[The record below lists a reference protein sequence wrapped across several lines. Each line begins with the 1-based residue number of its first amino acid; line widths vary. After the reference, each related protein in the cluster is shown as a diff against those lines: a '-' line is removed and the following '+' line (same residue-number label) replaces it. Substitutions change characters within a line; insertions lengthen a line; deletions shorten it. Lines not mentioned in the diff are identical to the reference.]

1 MVRYEGIVSKIE
13 RMIFDSLYIEYQFTG
28 EILESYWAS
37 DFTRI
42 TNRIILDENGMLDLD
57 KNRIE
62 IISKDGR
69 EYMQLYDADG
79 KEVHGITSMD
89 YYEHLTE
96 YICFYNVTDVWI
108 FCK

>member
-1 MVRYEGIVSKIE
+1 
-13 RMIFDSLYIEYQFTG
+13 
-28 EILESYWAS
+28 
-37 DFTRI
+37 
-42 TNRIILDENGMLDLD
+42 MLDLD

-96 YICFYNVTDVWI
+96 YIYVSLMSQMYGYFVSDGKSYPD
-108 FCK
+108 